1 MHLAAYGVAQRVI
14 AFAIIPI
21 NGVMQGMLPIVGYN
35 YGAQL
40 YERMRKTIWLS
51 FRYVAITSIV
61 VVLLV
66 QLFPEHA
73 MSIFTSDPA
82 FIEIGS
88 TAMKIIFSL
97 YFVVGVQIIAGG
109 IYQALGKPRQALIL
123 SLSRQVF
130 FLVPLV
136 IILPIYFGVYGVFIA
151 FPMADLLTFILAS
164 CMLYRDRDTILVKGI
179 NE

>member
-1 MHLAAYGVAQRVI
+1 MAAYGVAQRVI

-51 FRYVAITSIV
+51 FRYVVFTSIV

-66 QLFPEHA
+66 QLFPEYA
-73 MSIFTSDPA
+73 MSIFTSDPE
-82 FIEIGS
+82 FIKIGS
-88 TAMKIIFSL
+88 NAMKIIFSL

-109 IYQALGKPRQALIL
+109 IYQALGKPKQALIL

-130 FLVPLV
+130 FLVPL
-136 IILPIYFGVYGVFIA
+136 
-151 FPMADLLTFILAS
+151 
-164 CMLYRDRDTILVKGI
+164 
-179 NE
+179 